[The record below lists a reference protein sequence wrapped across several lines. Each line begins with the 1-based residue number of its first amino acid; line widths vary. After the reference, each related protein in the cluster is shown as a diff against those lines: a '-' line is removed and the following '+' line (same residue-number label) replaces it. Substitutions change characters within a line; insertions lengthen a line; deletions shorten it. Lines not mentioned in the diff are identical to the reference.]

1 MEPIGFAASLITV
14 VGLVTASSKKI
25 HDLRRKLGNAPK
37 DAENIL
43 EQVHT
48 YANLLDELK
57 TQLQDH
63 RNSVPPQET
72 LQGVW
77 ASSIAQMQQD
87 VQSLQAVL
95 SKYESLLKKKSRSS
109 KILLVARHIVSEKEV
124 ERYQRKIDVHC
135 STLTNI
141 QGVVCG

>member
-25 HDLRRKLGNAPK
+25 HDLRGKLSNAPK
-37 DAENIL
+37 DAGNLL
-43 EQVHT
+43 EQVYT
-48 YANLLDELK
+48 FANLLDELK

-63 RNSVPPQET
+63 RNSVAPQET
-72 LQGVW
+72 LQQVW
-77 ASSIAQMQQD
+77 ESSIAQMQQD

-109 KILLVARHIVSEKEV
+109 KILLLARHMLSEKEV
-124 ERYQRKIDVHC
+124 EQYQRKIDIHC
-135 STLTNI
+135 GTLTSI
-141 QGVVCG
+141 QAMVCR